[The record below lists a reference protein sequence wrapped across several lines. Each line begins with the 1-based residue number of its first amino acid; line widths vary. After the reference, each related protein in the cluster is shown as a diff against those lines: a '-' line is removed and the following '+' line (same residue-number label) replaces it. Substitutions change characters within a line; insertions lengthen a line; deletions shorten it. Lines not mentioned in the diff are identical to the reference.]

1 MLVLKYAK
9 ESAVH
14 KSQAGMA
21 TRIFNAIR
29 LSGDGIALV
38 TVSELSSEYLYSNIH
53 AVENNLP
60 SSQIKALTNQLSTSN
75 FSNLNSY
82 FPYISKNEIIFVY
95 DSAFHATIFTL
106 GLITLFISLV
116 VFMLLRAKN

>member
-1 MLVLKYAK
+1 
-9 ESAVH
+9 
-14 KSQAGMA
+14 MA

-82 FPYISKNEIIFVY
+82 FPYISKDEIIFVY